1 MSSSDPLIH
10 LSDVK
15 KVFYTDDVETHAL
28 SGIHLDIKQGEY
40 LSIAGPSGCGKSTLL
55 SILGLL
61 DTPTQGEYVLNE
73 HPVENLSLSERAR
86 IRNREVGFIFQ
97 SFNLIGDLT
106 VYENVEL
113 PLTYRGMGSSERK
126 KRVTDALERVGM
138 AHRAKHVPSQLS
150 GGQQQRVA
158 VARAVVG
165 QPSILLAD
173 EPTGNLDSTNGEAV
187 MDLLRELH
195 RGGAT
200 ICMVTHDARYAQHA
214 DRIVHLFD
222 GLIVE
227 EEAGANRREIEE
239 ARRRAE
245 AARQAAIAR
254 QRAIDEGMRNEAETN
269 IAKDNTVG
277 EDLEVRN
284 TAIAALGHHAGMV
297 VVMDPKT
304 GRIYTVV
311 NQDWALRRGFKPCST
326 IKLVTGVAGLC
337 EKVIQPIETIS
348 DGGNY
353 RIDLTDAL
361 AYSNNSYFQHV
372 GGQVGFDKMVSYAR
386 ELGLGEKTGINYVN
400 ESPGRVP
407 LLKSGYAV
415 NHMSSHGDDF
425 EVTAIQLAALVSAM
439 SNGGKLLVPH
449 VPRTVEEN
457 TKFNTEVRRKINVE
471 NETWK
476 RMVPGMIGAVNY
488 GSGKK
493 AYRPEQTVAGKTGT
507 CIGQGSWLGLFTS
520 YAPVVNPRLAVVV
533 ITRGADA
540 HGHLPAAVAGNIYRA
555 LSPRFG
561 ATINFQIAEGPDDE
575 TPTRNKKAA
584 ALNEEAKETK
594 AETEAEENA
603 QDAAETATPNAN
615 ANNDAATETKSKVKA
630 TAMPLENK
638 QKPASKT
645 ATPAKPAS
653 NGTNDGRPRRIQP
666 DQQ

>member
-1 MSSSDPLIH
+1 MKFKSSPRVARVVFSLFILFALI
-10 LSDVK
+10 SSAT
-15 KVFYTDDVETHAL
+15 FETAAR
-28 SGIHLDIKQGEY
+28 GR
-40 LSIAGPSGCGKSTLL
+40 
-55 SILGLL
+55 
-61 DTPTQGEYVLNE
+61 
-73 HPVENLSLSERAR
+73 HPRGRAA
-86 IRNREVGFIFQ
+86 
-97 SFNLIGDLT
+97 
-106 VYENVEL
+106 
-113 PLTYRGMGSSERK
+113 RK
-126 KRVTDALERVGM
+126 
-138 AHRAKHVPSQLS
+138 
-150 GGQQQRVA
+150 A
-158 VARAVVG
+158 VARG
-165 QPSILLAD
+165 GKLSKRERRQLARSD
-173 EPTGNLDSTNGEAV
+173 
-187 MDLLRELH
+187 R
-195 RGGAT
+195 RGGRVRLSKREMRADRQR
-200 ICMVTHDARYAQHA
+200 DARDQAAYLAKLEK
-214 DRIVHLFD
+214 R
-222 GLIVE
+222 
-227 EEAGANRREIEE
+227 AGHKLSKRERAAEMRRFGSKHRREMEE

-254 QRAIDEGMRNEAETN
+254 QRAIDEGMRNEAAAN
-269 IAKDNTVG
+269 IAKDNTTG

-284 TAIAALGHHAGMV
+284 AAVAALGHHAGTV

-337 EKVIQPIETIS
+337 EKVIQPIETVS
-348 DGGNY
+348 DGSNY

-361 AYSNNSYFQHV
+361 AYSNNQYFQHV

-407 LLKSGYAV
+407 LFKSGYAV

-457 TKFNTEVRRKINVE
+457 SSFKTELRRKINVE
-471 NETWK
+471 NEAWK

-493 AYRPEQTVAGKTGT
+493 AYRPDQTVAGKTGT

-555 LSPRFG
+555 LSQRFG
-561 ATINFQIAEGPDDE
+561 TQINFQIAEGSDDDA
-575 TPTRNKKAA
+575 TPSRNKKAN

-594 AETEAEENA
+594 AATEAEENSEP
-603 QDAAETATPNAN
+603 AADTANTGAN
-615 ANNDAATETKSKVKA
+615 TSVNSSPAVEKSKVK
-630 TAMPLENK
+630 TTSMPIED
-638 QKPASKT
+638 KPKAPVKVPPKT
-645 ATPAKPAS
+645 GTKE
-653 NGTNDGRPRRIQP
+653 TNDDRPRRIQP
-666 DQQ
+666 NQ

>member
-1 MSSSDPLIH
+1 MKFKSSPKVARVVFSLFILFALIG
-10 LSDVK
+10 SV
-15 KVFYTDDVETHAL
+15 TVETAAR
-28 SGIHLDIKQGEY
+28 GR
-40 LSIAGPSGCGKSTLL
+40 
-55 SILGLL
+55 
-61 DTPTQGEYVLNE
+61 
-73 HPVENLSLSERAR
+73 HPRGRAA
-86 IRNREVGFIFQ
+86 
-97 SFNLIGDLT
+97 
-106 VYENVEL
+106 
-113 PLTYRGMGSSERK
+113 RK
-126 KRVTDALERVGM
+126 
-138 AHRAKHVPSQLS
+138 
-150 GGQQQRVA
+150 A
-158 VARAVVG
+158 VARG
-165 QPSILLAD
+165 GKLSKR
-173 EPTGNLDSTNGEAV
+173 ER
-187 MDLLRELH
+187 RELARSSR
-195 RGGAT
+195 RGGRVRLSKREMRAERQR
-200 ICMVTHDARYAQHA
+200 DAREQAAYIAKLEK
-214 DRIVHLFD
+214 R
-222 GLIVE
+222 
-227 EEAGANRREIEE
+227 AGHKLSKRERAAEMRRFGSKHRREMEE

-254 QRAIDEGMRNEAETN
+254 QRAIDEGMRNEAAAN
-269 IAKDNTVG
+269 IAKDNTTG

-284 TAIAALGHHAGMV
+284 AAVAALGHHAGTV

-337 EKVIQPIETIS
+337 EKVIQPIETVS
-348 DGGNY
+348 DGSNY

-361 AYSNNSYFQHV
+361 AYSNNQYFQHV

-407 LLKSGYAV
+407 LFKSGYAV

-457 TKFNTEVRRKINVE
+457 TVFKTELRRKINVE
-471 NETWK
+471 NEAWK

-493 AYRPEQTVAGKTGT
+493 AYRPDQTVAGKTGT

-555 LSPRFG
+555 LSQRFG
-561 ATINFQIAEGPDDE
+561 TQINFQIAEGSDDDAA
-575 TPTRNKKAA
+575 PGRDKKAN

-594 AETEAEENA
+594 AATEAEENSDQPA
-603 QDAAETATPNAN
+603 DTANTGANPAN
-615 ANNDAATETKSKVKA
+615 AAANPSVNSSPAVEKSKVK
-630 TAMPLENK
+630 TTSMPVED
-638 QKPASKT
+638 KPK
-645 ATPAKPAS
+645 TPAKVPAKT
-653 NGTNDGRPRRIQP
+653 GTKEANDNRPRRIQP
-666 DQQ
+666 NQ